1 MMNMPMLMA
10 VLLTGSAAAVMIV
23 LLRKLSS
30 PHRDQTFNTDWL
42 SRFSIARYRPMQ
54 RILAEDDYR
63 FLEAQ
68 ECYHPSIA
76 SNLRRKRAVA
86 FRSYLTCLKA
96 DFGRLD
102 SAIRL
107 YMAACSQD
115 RPDLAQ
121 AVLKRRLV
129 FAYALTLAEWRL
141 LLFRFGL
148 GTVDIEALIGSL
160 DGMRLQ
166 LGQMALARQASIR

>member
-1 MMNMPMLMA
+1 MNIPILVAALLA
-10 VLLTGSAAAVMIV
+10 VGGATVMIV
-23 LLRKLSS
+23 LLRRLSS
-30 PHRDQTFNTDWL
+30 HQPAQAFNTDWL
-42 SRFSIARYRPMQ
+42 SRFSIARYRPME

-68 ECYHPSIA
+68 EFYHSSVA
-76 SNLRRKRAVA
+76 SDLRRKRVAA
-86 FRSYLTCLKA
+86 FRSYLACLKA

-102 SAIRL
+102 AATRL
-107 YMAACSQD
+107 YMSACHQD

-121 AVLKRRLV
+121 ALLKRRLV
-129 FAYALTLAEWRL
+129 FAYAVTLTEWRL

-148 GTVDIEALIGSL
+148 GTVDIQGLLGSL

-166 LGQMALARQASIR
+166 LGQMALARQAALR

>member
-1 MMNMPMLMA
+1 MNIPMLMA
-10 VLLTGSAAAVMIV
+10 VLLAGGAAAVMIV
-23 LLRKLSS
+23 QLRKLSS
-30 PHRDQTFNTDWL
+30 PQRDQTFNTDWL
-42 SRFSIARYRPMQ
+42 SRFSIARYRPME

-68 ECYHPSIA
+68 ESYHPSVA
-76 SNLRRKRAVA
+76 SNLRRKRVAA

-102 SAIRL
+102 AAIRL
-107 YMAACSQD
+107 YMSACPQD

-121 AVLKRRLV
+121 AVVKRRLV
-129 FAYALTLAEWRL
+129 FAYAVTLTEWRL

-148 GTVDIEALIGSL
+148 GTVDIQGLLGSL

-166 LGQMALARQASIR
+166 LGQMALARQASMR

>member
-1 MMNMPMLMA
+1 MNVPILVM
-10 VLLTGSAAAVMIV
+10 VLLAVGAATVMLV
-23 LLRKLSS
+23 LLRRVWS
-30 PHRDQTFNTDWL
+30 PRPAQAFNTDWL

-68 ECYHPSIA
+68 EFYHPSVA
-76 SNLRRKRAVA
+76 SDLRRKRVAA

-102 SAIRL
+102 AATRL
-107 YMAACSQD
+107 YLSACPQD

-121 AVLKRRLV
+121 ALLKRRLV
-129 FAYALTLAEWRL
+129 FAYAVTLTEWRL
-141 LLFRFGL
+141 LLFRWGL
-148 GTVDIEALIGSL
+148 GTVDIQGLLGSL
-160 DGMRLQ
+160 DGMRLE
-166 LGQMALARQASIR
+166 LGQMALARQAAIRY

>member
-1 MMNMPMLMA
+1 MPMLMA
-10 VLLTGSAAAVMIV
+10 VLLAGGGAAVMIL
-23 LLRKLSS
+23 LLRRLSS
-30 PHRDQTFNTDWL
+30 PQRGQTINTDWL

-68 ECYHPSIA
+68 EWYHPSIA
-76 SNLRRKRAVA
+76 SNLRRKRAAA

-115 RPDLAQ
+115 RPDLAK

-129 FAYALTLAEWRL
+129 FAYAVTFAEWRL

-148 GTVDIEALIGSL
+148 GTADIEALIGSL

-166 LGQMALARQASIR
+166 LGQMALARQAAMR